1 MKIVIIAF
9 MLIAVSCISGAALSQ
24 SVFTKEFKCGVEGCD
39 ITCITKS
46 KGVLQTKAAR
56 EVTMTVYPDGII
68 IYEAE
73 LGLGEKDTIVTG
85 DSGVCKIHRHK

>member
-1 MKIVIIAF
+1 MKSVVVAF
-9 MLIAVSCISGAALSQ
+9 LLIALSCISGNAMSQ
-24 SVFTKEFKCGVEGCD
+24 SGFTKEFKCGVEGCD

-56 EVTMTVYPDGII
+56 KITMSVHPDGVI

>member
-1 MKIVIIAF
+1 MKLAVMSLIFIA
-9 MLIAVSCISGAALSQ
+9 MAGSSGYAYSQ
-24 SVFTKEFKCGVEGCD
+24 SGLTKDFKCGVEGCD

-56 EVTMTVYPDGII
+56 EITMTVYPDGII